1 MDVISANWMN
11 VVGLAVGLI
20 ALIVSFCSFLVS
32 LKAFRLSQK
41 QDARKRPV
49 LVPSILN
56 GYLQFSE
63 TEKSR
68 VYAFLLSI
76 SNPSDSNNALARAE
90 LHITYNT
97 PTQALVIAQ
106 IPSSPTRGEAYA
118 EFRDFSVLSTPTRLD
133 AHQTLTGWMIF
144 QVAEAILSGAVV
156 DGYTIALFDSHQTQT
171 NVEPIMVQEYVSD
184 VIPPLRKNSAPQ

>member
-1 MDVISANWMN
+1 MISANWMN

-41 QDARKRPV
+41 QDARRKPV

-56 GYLQFSE
+56 GYLEFSE

-76 SNPSDSNNALARAE
+76 SNPSDSDNALAKAE
-90 LHITYNT
+90 LHITYKT
-97 PTQALVIAQ
+97 PAQALVTAQ

-118 EFRDFSVLSTPTRLD
+118 ELLDFSVLPTPTRLD
-133 AHQTLTGWMIF
+133 AHQTLTGWIIF
-144 QVAEAILSGAVV
+144 RVAEAILAGAVV
-156 DGYTIALFDSHQTQT
+156 EGYTIALFDSHQTQT
-171 NVEPIMVQEYVSD
+171 NVEPIMVQEYVRD
-184 VIPPLRKNSAPQ
+184 VPPLRKNSTPQ